1 MNSSDLLVIGAAA
14 LIPILSFLILRE
26 GHILHAIIGRGMLG
40 MAAAIAYALMG
51 APDVAV
57 TEALIGAFLVT
68 LLYVVVFST
77 AGEFRVGYVETPVL
91 VYKGEEKP
99 EGSLVELLL
108 NFGKTAGIQP
118 NFIPFESR
126 ETLLEAVREGYM
138 DLGIGPFI
146 LPFDD
151 SSDYSSLPVV
161 RTTGGKGGT
170 EERTVAAEKDFGPE
184 FTESREEIQDA
195 YYAVLLSEDAHDIQE
210 LLSNYMKEQGKS
222 GTGKLPRP
230 AEKSNGDSK

>member
-1 MNSSDLLVIGAAA
+1 MNSSDMLVIGAAA
-14 LIPILSFLILRE
+14 LIPILSILTLRE

-57 TEALIGAFLVT
+57 TEALMGAFLVT

-91 VYKGEEKP
+91 VYKGEKRP
-99 EGSLVELLL
+99 EGSLVDLLAD
-108 NFGKTAGIQP
+108 FGKTAGIQP

-138 DLGIGPFI
+138 DLGIGPFV
-146 LPFDD
+146 LPLDE
-151 SSDYSSLPVV
+151 SSDYSTLPVMKM
-161 RTTGGKGGT
+161 TA
-170 EERTVAAEKDFGPE
+170 AAEKGVDIE
-184 FTESREEIQDA
+184 FAENRGEIQDA
-195 YYAVLLSEDAHDIQE
+195 YYAVLLSEDAHDIQD
-210 LLSNYMKEQGKS
+210 LLFSYMEERKS
-222 GTGKLPRP
+222 GGIGALPVP
-230 AEKSNGDSK
+230 DEKNSGDRK